1 LGVLTLFAVVG
12 SVFRRPASCAWSIRG
27 SEEFRQELLAGAAE
41 RVGASH
47 CAADGWESG
56 EELRRGGWKEGD
68 LPGKRKGDKFK
79 VRLARRLRRETTM
92 GLKWFAMRLHMGS
105 WAYVSN
111 LLHEK
116 RNN

>member
-1 LGVLTLFAVVG
+1 
-12 SVFRRPASCAWSIRG
+12 
-27 SEEFRQELLAGAAE
+27 
-41 RVGASH
+41 
-47 CAADGWESG
+47 
-56 EELRRGGWKEGD
+56 
-68 LPGKRKGDKFK
+68 